1 MKREMLKFH
10 YEEIVY
16 VLMILSTNI
25 EGYSE
30 EDLKNFAE
38 AIHRLDTLSNTE
50 FLLKLILINPKI
62 DDNFISKLFEL
73 QRIISELYSG
83 QWYKLLTKDSIVLEK
98 CLLISKQLLD
108 ILGEGYI
115 DPIKYAENNMDIN
128 Y

>member
-1 MKREMLKFH
+1 MLKFH

-50 FLLKLILINPKI
+50 FLLKLKLINPKI
-62 DDNFISKLFEL
+62 DENFISKLFEL

>member
-1 MKREMLKFH
+1 MLKFH

-50 FLLKLILINPKI
+50 FLLKLKLINPKI
-62 DDNFISKLFEL
+62 DENFISKLFEL

-115 DPIKYAENNMDIN
+115 EPIKYAENNMDIN

>member
-50 FLLKLILINPKI
+50 FLLKLKLINPKI
-62 DDNFISKLFEL
+62 DENFISKLFEL